1 MKTIYKVGIGIVLLI
16 LDCVL
21 ILVYCKWK
29 IHLLTPFFVGVVIL
43 IDLLTILFLLL
54 LEKNQKL
61 KKVVETDW
69 LTGGY
74 NRYGF
79 LQKAHTLLKT
89 TKSGVGN
96 YIVVNMNIVDF
107 KKINQ
112 QFGERDANQ
121 ILKEIYT
128 LFDGYVKDNEL
139 FCRSGV
145 DYFLFLLHKETN
157 DILNNS
163 LNQMLQS
170 IEKMDRAVRVDF
182 KIGACR
188 IQDSDSLEIT
198 INQAAYIM
206 NQNDTVNQCV
216 FYDDNFAKQE
226 KEKSDLLD
234 AFESDIRHREFQVY
248 LQPIVSTSNKFPL
261 AAEALVR
268 WKHPQKGLLS
278 PDKFIPVL
286 EEYNKIAELD
296 LYMFE
301 SACQIIENQI
311 SKGQSYVEIS
321 VNLSRTH
328 LKQKGLCICDDYY
341 RIKSRYHIPEGAL
354 KLEITEN
361 SMFELDDFDIITNI
375 VDEFHA
381 MGLRVGLDDFGYA
394 YSSLVLL
401 KDLKVDVLKLDRSFF
416 LNENLKSYKIVGKII
431 ELAHELG
438 MLVVAE
444 GIEEKYQVDKLHS
457 LNCDYIQ
464 GYYFSKPVSC
474 EDFERWRKKQD

>member
-1 MKTIYKVGIGIVLLI
+1 MRTICKIGIGIILALLDYLLI
-16 LDCVL
+16 F
-21 ILVYCKWK
+21 VYCKGQ
-29 IHLLTPFFVGVVIL
+29 IDLLTPLFAGAVIL
-43 IDLLTILFLLL
+43 IDLLIILSLLL

-61 KKVVETDW
+61 KKAVETDW

-89 TKSGVGN
+89 TKSGVDN

-112 QFGERDANQ
+112 QFGERDADQ

-170 IEKMDRAVRVDF
+170 IEKMDRAVQVDF

-198 INQAAYIM
+198 INQATYIM

-234 AFESDIRHREFQVY
+234 AFESGIKHREFKVY
-248 LQPIVSTSNKFPL
+248 LQPIVSTSDKYPL

-268 WKHPQKGLLS
+268 WNHPQKGLLS

-286 EEYNKIAELD
+286 EECNKIAELD

-301 SACQIIENQI
+301 AACQIIEKQL
-311 SKGQSYVEIS
+311 SEGKDHVEIS
-321 VNLSRTH
+321 VNLSRIH
-328 LKQKGLCICDDYY
+328 LKQKGLCICEDYY
-341 RIKSRYHIPEGAL
+341 RIKSQYHIPEGAI

-361 SMFELDDFDIITNI
+361 SMFELDDIGMIYNI
-375 VDEFHA
+375 VDGFRA
-381 MGLRVGLDDFGYA
+381 MGLRIGLDDFGYA
-394 YSSLVLL
+394 YSSIVLL

-444 GIEEKYQVDKLHS
+444 GIEEKYQVDKLRS

-464 GYYFSKPVSC
+464 GYYFSKPVPC
-474 EDFERWRKKQD
+474 EDFEQWRKIHD

>member
-1 MKTIYKVGIGIVLLI
+1 MLI
-16 LDCVL
+16 LDCLL
-21 ILVYCKWK
+21 ILIYFKVQV
-29 IHLLTPFFVGVVIL
+29 HLSSSFLVGAVIL
-43 IDLLTILFLLL
+43 VNLLIILSLLL
-54 LEKNQKL
+54 FEKNQKL
-61 KKVVETDW
+61 KKAIQTDW

-79 LQKAHTLLKT
+79 VQKAHVLLKT

-96 YIVVNMNIVDF
+96 YIVVNMNIVHF

-112 QFGERDANQ
+112 QFGEKDADQ
-121 ILKEIYT
+121 ILVQIYT
-128 LFDGYVKDNEL
+128 LFNDYVKDNEL

-145 DYFLFLLHKETN
+145 DDFLFLLHKET
-157 DILNNS
+157 DDMLDNS
-163 LNQMLQS
+163 LNQMLRE
-170 IEKMDRAVRVDF
+170 IEKMDRAVQVNF

-198 INQAAYIM
+198 INRAAYIM

-234 AFESDIRHREFQVY
+234 AFESGIKRREFQVY

-268 WKHPQKGLLS
+268 WNHPQRGLLS

-301 SACQIIENQI
+301 SACQIIEGQI
-311 SKGQSYVEIS
+311 SEGKSCVEIS

-328 LKQKGLCICDDYY
+328 LKQRGVCICKDYY
-341 RIKSRYHIPEGAL
+341 KIKSKYNIPEGAI

-361 SMFELDDFDIITNI
+361 LMFELDDIDMIYNII
-375 VDEFHA
+375 DEFHSI
-381 MGLRVGLDDFGYA
+381 GLRIGLDDFGYA

-438 MLVVAE
+438 ILVVSE

-457 LNCDYIQ
+457 LKCDYIQ
-464 GYYFSKPVSC
+464 GYYYSKPLSC
-474 EDFERWRKKQD
+474 ENFEKWRKNMISF

>member
-1 MKTIYKVGIGIVLLI
+1 MKTICKIGLGIVLLI
-16 LDCVL
+16 LDCLL
-21 ILVYCKWK
+21 ILVCCKGQ

-43 IDLLTILFLLL
+43 IDLLIILFLLL
-54 LEKNQKL
+54 LEKNRKL
-61 KKVVETDW
+61 KKAEETDW

-89 TKSGVGN
+89 TKSGVDN

-112 QFGERDANQ
+112 QFGEKDADQ
-121 ILKEIYT
+121 ILVQIYT
-128 LFDGYVKDNEL
+128 VFDDYVKDNEL

-157 DILNNS
+157 DMLNNS
-163 LNQMLQS
+163 LNQMLRE
-170 IEKMDRAVRVDF
+170 IEKMDRAVQVDF

-188 IQDSDSLEIT
+188 IQDSDSLEIS
-198 INQAAYIM
+198 INRAAYIM

-226 KEKSDLLD
+226 KEKNDLLD
-234 AFESDIRHREFQVY
+234 AFESGIKRRQFQVY
-248 LQPIVSTSNKFPL
+248 LQPIVSTGNRFPL

-268 WKHPQKGLLS
+268 WNHPQRGLLS

-301 SACQIIENQI
+301 SACQIIEKQI
-311 SKGQSYVEIS
+311 SEGQSPMEIS

-328 LKQKGLCICDDYY
+328 LKQKGLCICDAYY
-341 RIKSRYHIPEGAL
+341 RIKSQYHIPEGAI

-361 SMFELDDFDIITNI
+361 SMFDLDDIDMIYNII
-375 VDEFHA
+375 DEFHT
-381 MGLRVGLDDFGYA
+381 MGLRLGLDDFGYA

-416 LNENLKSYKIVGKII
+416 LNENLKSYKIVEKII

-438 MLVVAE
+438 ILVVAE

-464 GYYFSKPVSC
+464 GYYFSKPVSY
-474 EDFERWRKKQD
+474 EDFEQWRKNH